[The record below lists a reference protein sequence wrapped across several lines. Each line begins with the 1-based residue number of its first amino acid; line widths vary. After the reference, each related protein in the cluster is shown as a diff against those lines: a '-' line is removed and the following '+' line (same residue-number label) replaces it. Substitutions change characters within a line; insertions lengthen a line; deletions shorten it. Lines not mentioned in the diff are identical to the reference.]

1 MNVQDF
7 FLQQFDT
14 VRELVNEHCLKG
26 LTDDQLRYQ
35 PKEGLNSIAWLMWH
49 TARCQDFGNTLISPG
64 REQVLNE
71 DWLAR
76 LNVSRCDV
84 GTGMTREECAEFN
97 QAVDV
102 SALKAYCGAVAE
114 AVREVA
120 CAIPAEDLRKP
131 VESEQVQGML
141 EDGTIANERAKW
153 LPCPPEKPQGS
164 PIFGAALQC
173 GSRIDTARE
182 PTTHPLLLSIPVMD
196 PMSCLHF
203 IFGVVS

>member
-131 VESEQVQGML
+131 VESKQVHGML

-153 LPCPPEKPQGS
+153 LPSFLEGK
-164 PIFGAALQC
+164 
-173 GSRIDTARE
+173 SRGWVLSLAVWHMAE
-182 PTTHPLLLSIPVMD
+182 HLLGGVACTRRVSGIPVG
-196 PMSCLHF
+196 P
-203 IFGVVS
+203 